1 MIANSSSTWV
11 RHVSLGL
18 CLVGTLLSTTI
29 VGVAAEQLPPLPK
42 GVAELKFSEFFV
54 NPVGPRGLE
63 LTDKLKALDGK
74 RVRILGYMVAQDE
87 RPPGSFL
94 LTPVPVHLHDHDSA
108 LADDL
113 PAATVHVFVPGK
125 PSIGHTRQLLLLTG
139 TLSVGSRPEP
149 DGRVS
154 AVRLTLD
161 PQQHFGRGPKSKS
174 NDQTGTKKYGRQIW

>member
-1 MIANSSSTWV
+1 MIANPALTLV
-11 RHVSLGL
+11 GHVSLSL
-18 CLVGTLLSTTI
+18 CLIGTLLSTAI
-29 VGVAAEQLPPLPK
+29 VGAAAEQLPPLPN

-63 LTDKLKALDGK
+63 LTDKLKELDGK
-74 RVRILGYMVAQDE
+74 RVRILGYMAAQDE

-113 PAATVHVFVPGK
+113 PATTVHVSVPGK
-125 PSIGHTRQLLLLTG
+125 PAIGQTRQLLLLTG
-139 TLSVGSRPEP
+139 TLSVGNRPEP

-154 AVRLTLD
+154 LVRLTLD
-161 PQQHFGRGPKSKS
+161 PQQRLGRGAKSKS
-174 NDQTGTKKYGRQIW
+174 NAQTGTKKYGRQIW